1 MDRSTLL
8 AHLRKTHF
16 APGDR
21 DRALTHAHAIAEYLK
36 REYGA
41 RVIGVGS
48 LFEADRPFRDTS
60 DIDLVVENLPVE
72 RFWEA
77 SARAAA
83 MTDFS
88 LDVIPLEDANDYMR
102 QVVQTSGVEL

>member
-1 MDRSTLL
+1 MDRSKLL

-21 DRALTHAHAIAEYLK
+21 DRALAQARSIADFLK

-48 LFEADRPFRDTS
+48 LFESDRQFRDTS
-60 DIDLVVENLPVE
+60 DIDLVVESLPAE
-72 RFWEA
+72 RFFEA
-77 SARAAA
+77 TARAAC
-83 MTDFS
+83 MTDYE

-102 QVVQTSGVEL
+102 EVARTKGVEL